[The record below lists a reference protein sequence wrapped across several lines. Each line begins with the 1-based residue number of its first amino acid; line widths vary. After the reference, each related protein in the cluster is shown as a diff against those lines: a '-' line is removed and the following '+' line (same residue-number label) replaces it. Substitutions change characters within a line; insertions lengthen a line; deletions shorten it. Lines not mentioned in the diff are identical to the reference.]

1 MCGIVG
7 MVRADG
13 ASISAALLERMRDC
27 LAHRGSDDAGLYL
40 QGDVGLGVRRLAIL
54 DTTSAGHQ
62 PMANHDGTLW
72 VVFNGEIYNYV
83 ELAEELR
90 RAGHRLV
97 SSSDTEVLLHLYEQ
111 FGKECLHRLNGM
123 FAFAVWD
130 ARERLLFAA
139 RDRLGIKPFYFHHR
153 RDRFLFASEVKAL
166 VEADSSLRRADDE
179 ALADYL
185 FAGGAL
191 GARTGFADVR
201 QLEPGHWLTYRD
213 GQVEIGRYW
222 NSTYRYE
229 EPSREADLLAEL
241 AWLVD
246 DVCGS
251 RLAATSRWVAISVG
265 GSTRVPWRATPLD
278 TFERLRRSRS
288 DSAKAH
294 TTTKRSTPER
304 SRHTSGR
311 RTSRRSARL
320 RISRVYFR
328 P

>member
-27 LAHRGSDDAGLYL
+27 LAHRGPDDAGLYL

-139 RDRLGIKPFYFHHR
+139 RDRLGIKPFYFHHG

-166 VEADSSLRRADDE
+166 VEADPSLRRADDE

-191 GARTGFADVR
+191 GTRTGFADVR

-222 NSTYRYE
+222 NLTYRYE

-241 AWLVD
+241 ALV
-246 DVCGS
+246 
-251 RLAATSRWVAISVG
+251 VARAVG
-265 GSTRVPWRATPLD
+265 VPTR
-278 TFERLRRSRS
+278 S
-288 DSAKAH
+288 
-294 TTTKRSTPER
+294 
-304 SRHTSGR
+304 
-311 RTSRRSARL
+311 
-320 RISRVYFR
+320 
-328 P
+328 